1 MTDHPHANRTDAVL
15 VYAIHRTHDWWRH
28 VADHLGFER
37 AVVLTDRRG
46 EGDRWVTDAFYAAWR
61 RHRRSRATASPLL
74 TEAEVDDVIR
84 RCRVLRSQPRRR
96 AVAMAL
102 AMVEAMEEILLDLQP
117 GFVVS
122 FPIDNYVQDV
132 LARRA
137 RAHGATYF
145 ELTASALPDMC
156 MLMHRGRLV
165 SAAEEPAHDLV
176 EAKVRQIADPL
187 FTPAYVQNATAFTA
201 ARFLKVLAYFQ
212 IRSVF
217 FRLYALMRRDGLNTH
232 YFDAQTTLLHKP
244 KIRDIRILGMVD
256 PDWEAKLDGHPRERR
271 VLFGLQLFPEA
282 AIDYWIDDPR
292 LLDHEDML
300 VEAARRLTEAGF
312 QILVKDHPLQFG
324 FRQVALIER
333 LAALPNVVIV
343 PYEVSGN
350 RMLEVC
356 GINLTATG
364 TLGLQSALMGS
375 RSVTGEAYYANP
387 EDFILLRTWDDL
399 ARLADRVEETPP
411 PTSLRRRQERIVR
424 QLLRGSFTA
433 DFFSFRGF
441 DPAHPNPAAAAL
453 GQALGERIRR
463 LGPEGEA
470 WHARNMPAN
479 GGGHVGSPLN

>member
-1 MTDHPHANRTDAVL
+1 MTDPSASAHTGAVL
-15 VYAIHRTHDWWRH
+15 VYAIHRTHAWWRH

-37 AVVLTDRRG
+37 SVVLTDRRG
-46 EGDRWVTDAFYAAWR
+46 EGDRWVTDAFYAAVR
-61 RHRRSRATASPLL
+61 RNLRDGATHSALL
-74 TEAEVDDVIR
+74 SEAEVADVIR

-96 AVAMAL
+96 AIAMAL
-102 AMVEAMEEILLDLQP
+102 SMAEAMDEVLVDLRP
-117 GFVVS
+117 DFVVS

-137 RAHGATYF
+137 RARGATYF

-156 MLMHRGRLV
+156 MLMHRGRLIG
-165 SAAEEPAHDLV
+165 AAEAPAPEVV
-176 EAKVRQIADPL
+176 ESKVRQIADPL
-187 FTPAYVQNATAFTA
+187 FTPAYVQNAKAFTPT
-201 ARFLKVLAYFQ
+201 RFLKVLTYFQ

-217 FRLYALMRRDGLNTH
+217 FRLYSLLRRDLLNTH
-232 YFDAQTTLLHKP
+232 YLDAQTTLLHKP
-244 KIRDIRILGMVD
+244 KLGDIRILGMFD
-256 PDWEAKLDGHPRERR
+256 QDWEARLDSHPRERR

-300 VEAARRLTEAGF
+300 VEAARKLTEAGF

-324 FRQVALIER
+324 FRQVELIER
-333 LAALPNVVIV
+333 LRALQNVVLV

-356 GINLTATG
+356 GVSLTATG

-399 ARLADRVEETPP
+399 SDLATLVEDVPP
-411 PTSLRRRQERIVR
+411 PAALQDRQKRIVT

-441 DPAHPNPAAAAL
+441 DPAQPSAGTTEL
-453 GQALGERIRR
+453 GRALGERLRR
-463 LGPEGEA
+463 LGPDHEA
-470 WHARNMPAN
+470 WHERNLPAD
-479 GGGHVGSPLN
+479 GGGHLGSPLN